1 MAEGVNVGNLWFG
14 LDFKSS
20 GDKDVNTKLEDLK
33 KTLDQLVSGTHNIKL
48 GFDTS
53 GGSGG
58 GGGNGKGKDP
68 VETIREQM
76 KNIDEMMTRM
86 SKQREIF
93 KGSIVDTSGLDEVI
107 KKAQQVKKEME
118 AAASSP
124 DAAKKY
130 LQETSSKV
138 NSQIAPYL
146 QLQKAISEV
155 DRQMSVLRT
164 SLNKGVNTD
173 EILVQYNRYERFKE
187 ALEEISA
194 KANISSQSMQGVTQT
209 MAEMATR
216 TKEVTDNTTRQA
228 KAMNALDTM
237 IRNVSKKEIALQYKA
252 NTATDGSIL
261 NQAVQRLAALR
272 TQLEAKKE
280 QLYIL
285 DDSDVARLK
294 KQVSDIMALMRTLE
308 QESNALNKKLGGS
321 QGGAN
326 GLSQSRELSNKITQM
341 RLIAQLQRQIEKN
354 NYRKTAYGLDPAK
367 VEEQNRVIR
376 NQIDLLN
383 KLDTTKATRKD
394 MAQQSLEV
402 QKLIQGVNHALNL
415 EKQRSSTNSQISRE
429 MQHQTR
435 ISQEMASALAN
446 YFSLSMVKQFLNDVI
461 QIGGEFEI
469 QHVALETILGDVAK
483 ANVLFGQLKEF
494 AVKSP
499 FQFRD
504 IAQQT
509 KQLAAFGIE
518 EKNLFET
525 TKRLADMAAGLGV
538 DFGRLALALGETK
551 SRTWLDAKELRQ
563 FAYAGVPLLQKLSEY
578 YTEQKGKTV
587 STGDVRKMITKR
599 LVSFEDTYEVI
610 KKMTNQ
616 GGMFYDM
623 QVKMS
628 DTVAGKWSNLR
639 DAYDV
644 MLSEIEKGN
653 NGILKNSIQLIMDLM
668 KSWET
673 WLPMVAGLSTG
684 LLAFNGALLIASKGA
699 TVLAG
704 AMTMLSANPVAAVIA
719 TVVGLGTVLYT
730 AYRNAHALN
739 NELSGMEGKSKSSYL
754 ETNSV
759 LESLAVQLKRAT
771 DRVDESKKKLEEL
784 RKQNIRTKGSEEDYN
799 KALQEKNDIIKVMN
813 DKYGN
818 FFSNQIQEA
827 DNWNT
832 IRKKIDEANASMKRY
847 FASQL
852 YEQEISAINTSYQD
866 KQQHLIELMDEA
878 TGNGAISLRIGEL
891 INQGFDSGKIYKM
904 ISEEFPNIDLA
915 NVKVRDFRGM
925 FSNLSNPRGLW
936 RTGTQLLAERTYYD
950 EMAKKDAFEAE
961 KRVKAIYGEF
971 EKSINS
977 ITLGE
982 GINDGPTEPEQ
993 QKGERD
999 KELQQWQKRL
1009 QILKKL
1015 ITEYKTLSDLYGE
1028 TVAKAR
1034 INGNQSYSGILSWFG
1049 IGDFTK
1055 EDDALKA
1062 ALKRLEDMGLTTD
1075 ERVNAKES
1083 LQLDIDNVGIN
1094 IEKNAVEDAKKK
1106 LEREIKE
1113 ITSKWKIFDDWFGA
1127 TGNRE
1132 FASRMAFGG
1141 NISFGNLAEEIEAK
1155 LNDALKAD
1163 GSSLNAKELVG
1174 RLNKEGLESI
1184 SRDFGKDSPI
1194 VKMVQQ
1200 LSEEYMKLD
1209 ETTAS
1214 TLLDI
1219 VKSHRTAEQ
1228 EIKAIDE
1235 KLAKDIKAVR
1245 ENSSLDENTKNEL
1258 VRGLREDAEKERSKK
1273 MFEQFQNTTGWAKA
1287 FEDLDRVSTETID
1300 NMIERISRFI
1310 TTTGLSITEIRSLQ
1324 NAMKKLRSE
1333 KTERDPYAMI
1343 VDSVGRIS
1351 SARRNLSMLRK
1362 AGVDRM
1368 TAADPYSTRYNPATG
1383 KIEQVTRTITK
1394 EDEQDD
1400 LQAGY
1405 ADLDNSIAQ
1414 VCKRFDALA
1423 QAADLVTNLLD
1434 AMGVDSSGA
1443 VGSVLSSA
1451 TSGLQTG
1458 ASIVNSL
1465 GLQNMGPWGAAAGA
1479 ALSVTTALFQLH
1491 DKSIQKEIEAS
1502 KARQEE
1508 METLASNLED
1518 ALEKTM
1524 GSIYSFRS
1532 NSKFDD
1538 TLQKI
1543 LDYGAD
1549 NIKNAFGILGKLIP
1563 KELLIPYSDDTIKQ
1577 ARTAKESG
1585 TYYDAQLAALMAQYD
1600 EARFQYRKEQQKKKK
1615 DDNVLSDYQQS
1626 IYELENQLKNF
1637 VEEMANALYSID
1649 FKSWADDLS
1658 SALVD
1663 AWAAGE
1669 DAAEAWKKTVS
1680 DILKDTAVSVISQK
1694 YIQEMLVPVMEEF
1707 MDDFEAKKGMI
1718 DEESMSIIGRMFGIA
1733 DDAAKATSSFM
1744 DAMEDYAKQYGVTL
1758 KDTEK
1763 SASSGLSAGISSIT
1777 EDTADLLASYVNAIR
1792 ADVSAI
1798 RHINE
1803 VLLGDSDL
1811 GGMTAIQQ
1819 SQLSQL
1825 ILIETNTRRNTEYA
1839 NQIYDLL
1846 RQATNGSKKIY
1857 VS

>member
-53 GGSGG
+53 EGSGG
-58 GGGNGKGKDP
+58 GGGKGKKDP
-68 VETIREQM
+68 VETVREQM
-76 KNIDEMMTRM
+76 KNIDEMMARM
-86 SKQREIF
+86 SKQQQIF
-93 KGSIVDTSGLDEVI
+93 KVGGVDTSGLDQVI
-107 KKAQQVKKEME
+107 EKAKQVKKEME

-155 DRQMSVLRT
+155 DRQIAVLEA
-164 SLNKGVNTD
+164 SQKKVVNTD
-173 EILVQYNRYERFKE
+173 AIQRQIDEYKQFR
-187 ALEEISA
+187 ASLEEISA
-194 KANISSQSMQGVTQT
+194 QANISSQSMQGITQT
-209 MAEMATR
+209 MAKMSTE
-216 TKEVTDNTTRQA
+216 TKKVTDETNRQA
-228 KAMNALDTM
+228 KVYNSLDT
-237 IRNVSKKEIALQYKA
+237 ILRNVSKKEIALQYKA
-252 NTATDGSIL
+252 STATDRSELDKALAELEKLKTLIN
-261 NQAVQRLAALR
+261 NQSLKSVDDAALS
-272 TQLEAKKE
+272 T
-280 QLYIL
+280 
-285 DDSDVARLK
+285 LK
-294 KQVSDIMALMRTLE
+294 KYAAEVMARVRTLE
-308 QESNALNKKLGGS
+308 QASNALNKKIGGS

-326 GLSQSRELSNKITQM
+326 GLSQSRELSNQITQM

-354 NYRKTAYGLDPAK
+354 NYRKDAYGLDPAK
-367 VEEQNRVIR
+367 VEAQNRSIR
-376 NQIDLLN
+376 NLIESLQ

-415 EKQRSSTNSQISRE
+415 EKQRSSTNSQISKE

-435 ISQEMASALAN
+435 ISQELASAFAN

-469 QHVALETILGDVAK
+469 QHVALETILGDVAE
-483 ANVLFGQLKEF
+483 ANVLFSQLKEF
-494 AVKSP
+494 SVKSP

-518 EKNLFET
+518 ESKLFET

-578 YTEQKGKTV
+578 YSDVQGKMV
-587 STGDVRKMITKR
+587 STADVRKMITKR
-599 LVSFEDTYEVI
+599 MVSYEDTYKVI
-610 KKMTNQ
+610 EKMTDA
-616 GGMFYDM
+616 GGMFYNM
-623 QVKMS
+623 QEKMA

-639 DAYDV
+639 DAYDI

-653 NGILKNSIQLIMDLM
+653 NEVLKGSIQLIMDLM

-673 WLPMVAGLSTG
+673 WLPAVSGLAVG
-684 LLAFNGALLIASKGA
+684 LIAFNGALAITSNLMGTIAKTGALIVAHPWMALIAA
-699 TVLAG
+699 
-704 AMTMLSANPVAAVIA
+704 
-719 TVVGLGTVLYT
+719 VVGIGTAVYT
-730 AYRNAHALN
+730 AWQNSTKLNRELDKMSTKALFDFEDTN
-739 NELSGMEGKSKSSYL
+739 RGLAVMTGKLKTLTEEVDKQKKALDGMEKSSTQAKDALKSYNDAVDRRSKL
-754 ETNSV
+754 IEQMNS
-759 LESLAVQLKRAT
+759 T
-771 DRVDESKKKLEEL
+771 
-784 RKQNIRTKGSEEDYN
+784 
-799 KALQEKNDIIKVMN
+799 
-813 DKYGN
+813 YGN
-818 FFSNQIQEA
+818 FFSEQIKEA
-827 DNWNT
+827 DNWGIIESKIGNAT
-832 IRKKIDEANASMKRY
+832 DAIRTYYATSLQAQKE
-847 FASQL
+847 
-852 YEQEISAINTSYQD
+852 SAIQSDYQD
-866 KQQHLIELMDEA
+866 KQLKNLEKLRGYVGNTVSSEIMEQINEGHGAKAITDSIAKAYRQYAAISSKYTNESFNRYLNQSEKDMFAARELIE
-878 TGNGAISLRIGEL
+878 
-891 INQGFDSGKIYKM
+891 KM
-904 ISEEFPNIDLA
+904 VTLFHDTEVKKVKSNRDVTDLFKTSKRNVVEPN
-915 NVKVRDFRGM
+915 K
-925 FSNLSNPRGLW
+925 
-936 RTGTQLLAERTYYD
+936 Q
-950 EMAKKDAFEAE
+950 
-961 KRVKAIYGEF
+961 
-971 EKSINS
+971 
-977 ITLGE
+977 GE
-982 GINDGPTEPEQ
+982 GINDGPTEPEP

-1219 VKSHRTAEQ
+1219 VKNHRTAEQ

-1235 KLAKDIKAVR
+1235 KLARDIKAVR
-1245 ENSSLDENTKNEL
+1245 ENSSLDKDTKNEL

-1287 FEDLDRVSTETID
+1287 FEDLDRVSTDTID

-1333 KTERDPYAMI
+1333 KTERDPFGMI

-1394 EDEQDD
+1394 EDEQDN
-1400 LQAGY
+1400 LKAGY
-1405 ADLDNSIAQ
+1405 SDLDKSIAQ
-1414 VCKRFDALA
+1414 VCKQFDALA

-1451 TSGLQTG
+1451 TSGIQTG

-1694 YIQEMLVPVMEEF
+1694 YIQDMLVPVMNDF